1 MAAISN
7 PIVQAYA
14 EKAKQYAQTHL
25 ALYRAAREFQE
36 AFYGDGASVQ
46 LGQVSEG
53 DDTIG
58 GSLATKDQLISVVN
72 QAAAIVSATTDNG
85 SGVLNVLLGFVASI
99 DATAP

>member
-36 AFYGDGASVQ
+36 AFYGDGAAVEI
-46 LGQVSEG
+46 GQVSEG
-53 DDTIG
+53 SDTIG
-58 GSLATKDQLISVVN
+58 DSLATKDQLVAVVN
-72 QAAAIVSATTDNG
+72 QAAAVVGATTANG

-99 DATAP
+99 DAIAA